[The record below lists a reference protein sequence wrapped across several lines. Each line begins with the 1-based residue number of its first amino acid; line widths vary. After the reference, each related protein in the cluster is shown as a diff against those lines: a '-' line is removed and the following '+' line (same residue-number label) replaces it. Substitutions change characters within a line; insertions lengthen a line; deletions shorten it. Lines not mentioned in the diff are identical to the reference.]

1 MNWLKK
7 LGKDNR
13 GSRPRCVLLTDGSRE
28 QVAERLTRVVCRP
41 EVVVSSKD
49 QWQPQGKSDVRE
61 AQLDKTLQ
69 SGVVLLPEAIRGQL
83 KGWWL
88 ADNAP
93 TPNWDIASTC
103 TISGEKGLLLI
114 EAKAHAEEMSK
125 REKCHAQGANR
136 TQIKRALE
144 EANAGLQKL
153 TGRPWQLSTCHH
165 YQVSNRFAWS
175 WKLAALGVPVVLLYI
190 GFLDAGDMQNDGAL
204 FQSENDWRDTLLDH
218 CRGVVDETCWEKTLD
233 VEGAPLVPLI
243 RTKNQP
249 FGNKTLPRKP

>member
-69 SGVVLLPEAIRGQL
+69 SGVVLLSEAIRGQL

-103 TISGEKGLLLI
+103 TISGEKVS
-114 EAKAHAEEMSK
+114 AAH
-125 REKCHAQGANR
+125 
-136 TQIKRALE
+136 
-144 EANAGLQKL
+144 
-153 TGRPWQLSTCHH
+153 
-165 YQVSNRFAWS
+165 
-175 WKLAALGVPVVLLYI
+175 
-190 GFLDAGDMQNDGAL
+190 
-204 FQSENDWRDTLLDH
+204 
-218 CRGVVDETCWEKTLD
+218 
-233 VEGAPLVPLI
+233 
-243 RTKNQP
+243 
-249 FGNKTLPRKP
+249 